1 MNFTLNCCII
11 KPNFLIRRGAIVKT
25 EDRSIFRAREGD
37 MAVMLDSLAELFQER
52 GDEVMPKDVAE
63 RMEQKLHRNIHHH
76 VAAYLYTSLGFVTRR
91 VSCASQRM
99 KGLHHPQS
107 QTAG

>member
-1 MNFTLNCCII
+1 M
-11 KPNFLIRRGAIVKT
+11 VKT

-63 RMEQKLHRNIHHH
+63 RMEQKLHRHIHHH

-91 VSCASQRM
+91 VSV
-99 KGLHHPQS
+99 HPNGCKVYIIPNPKLLAEKRAQFCNIDISPPGQS
-107 QTAG
+107 E